1 MYLVAFFSASPP
13 TIEAQDGSSFSSGEF
28 LHQPSRRDKHDGI
41 CILTTNRRRPPHAQC
56 NRAFIIADASYPSER
71 VLFINSDIG
80 DTGIQRIILTLL
92 NRSMETSTCPPTLR

>member
-1 MYLVAFFSASPP
+1 MYLVAFFAASPP
-13 TIEAQDGSSFSSGEF
+13 TIKAQGGSSFSSGEF
-28 LHQPSRRDKHDGI
+28 LHQPSRRDKHDD
-41 CILTTNRRRPPHAQC
+41 LPTKQPPHAQC

-80 DTGIQRIILTLL
+80 DTGIQRTILTLL